1 MQITEQIIQRIARQ
15 VFNQMFPSSLRQSG
29 AVISGSGGSVQ
40 YAVEAGHAASADNA
54 TYATSAGTATT
65 ANAVAWANVSDKP
78 AQATRWPAWSEVTSK
93 PTSKTIWGQTY
104 LDASSVFQNVSG
116 ALSDVTDLTMSGKLK
131 IGSIYIEAQTDYIE
145 VYKLDEN
152 NNKIAASLCAYGG
165 VSALGVG
172 TGGGGGGGT
181 SLQAVWTAMANATDE
196 QINISHLAGTNGA
209 LATMTGYT
217 TSGKNYAVQ
226 KDASNHLYVN
236 VPWTDHYAW
245 SDITG
250 KPTKLS
256 DFTNDVVSASVSGS
270 TLTVTIGG
278 TGYSLTD
285 TNTWRPVVDNL
296 TSTDTDKSLSA
307 NQGYQLANGSARDST
322 KLPLAGGTMTGV
334 LTLKGNQYSGN
345 YGMNANNSDIV
356 GLNALEFADLSDD
369 YTESIRFPRTAV
381 QGVVT
386 YDTIRAADG
395 TFYFGFASGSEFITM
410 TGSVIKHARTD
421 GNDVMLQ
428 ASNTNGTIS
437 LLTSTNR
444 GVYDSSTSTWLIATN
459 GTDTWLSRGKV
470 GIGTTSPSGKLHVA
484 GGTSQWA
491 GMFDGGTN
499 SRAYLGYSDGQGAYI
514 CSKNND
520 TTYLLALYKNQT
532 TLGSGGDVVM
542 YARCDGNVGI
552 GTSSPSYKLH
562 VDGDIYATGG
572 VSCLSD
578 IRQKNVSSFE
588 WKPAIEEIA
597 SAPIARYT
605 LKADESK
612 RERIGSIAQ
621 YWRQIM
627 PQAVMEG
634 ADGVLSMDYGT
645 ISLVSVIALARE
657 VRQLRAE
664 VTRLKNFRR

>member
-29 AVISGSGGSVQ
+29 AIISGSGGSVQ

-54 TYATSAGTATT
+54 TYATSAGSATSATT
-65 ANAVAWANVSDKP
+65 ASSCTGNA
-78 AQATRWPAWSEVTSK
+78 ATATKLATARTL
-93 PTSKTIWGQTY
+93 WGQSF
-104 LDASSVFQNVSG
+104 DGSANVSG
-116 ALSDVTDLTMSGKLK
+116 ALSSVTDINMSGVIK
-131 IGSIYIEAQTDYIE
+131 IGDIYIGHDADNTYIE
-145 VYKLDEN
+145 IYKLDEN

-172 TGGGGGGGT
+172 TGGGGGGT

-226 KDASNHLYVN
+226 KDASNHFYVN
-236 VPWTDHYAW
+236 VPWTDTVYTLPAATSAALGGIKIGYTTDGANRNYAVQ
-245 SDITG
+245 
-250 KPTKLS
+250 LS
-256 DFTNDVVSASVSGS
+256 SNQAYVNVPWE
-270 TLTVTIGG
+270 
-278 TGYSLTD
+278 
-285 TNTWRPVVDNL
+285 NTWRPVVDNL

-307 NQGYQLANGSARDST
+307 NQGYQLANGSARDNT
-322 KLPLAGGTMTGV
+322 KLPLAGGTMTGK
-334 LTLKGNQYSGN
+334 LTLKGSQDSGN
-345 YGMNANNSDIV
+345 YALEANNSDIG

-421 GNDVMLQ
+421 GNNVMLQ

-470 GIGTTSPSGKLHVA
+470 GIGTSSPIKPLHVVGQSWFTDWMEVRSGITCQGLELVPTSGA
-484 GGTSQWA
+484 SYGGHIDFHY
-491 GMFDGGTN
+491 G
-499 SRAYLGYSDGQGAYI
+499 
-514 CSKNND
+514 
-520 TTYLLALYKNQT
+520 
-532 TLGSGGDVVM
+532 
-542 YARCDGNVGI
+542 GNVQVDYTTRLIEETTGVL
-552 GTSSPSYKLH
+552 KLY
-562 VDGDIYATGG
+562 GDFYATGG

-588 WKPAIEEIA
+588 WKPALEEIA

-605 LKADESK
+605 LKDDESR

-627 PQAVMEG
+627 PEAVREG
-634 ADGVLSMDYGT
+634 ADGILSMDYGT